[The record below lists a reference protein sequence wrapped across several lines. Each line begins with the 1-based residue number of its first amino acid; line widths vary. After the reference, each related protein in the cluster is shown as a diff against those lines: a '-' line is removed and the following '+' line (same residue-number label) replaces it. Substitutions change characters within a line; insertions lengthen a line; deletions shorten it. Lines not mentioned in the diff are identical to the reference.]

1 MVTQIKVQCPL
12 SKQPFSIKLSLQ
24 DVFFFKKW
32 NFFERVHYA
41 TFMEKSCGLWP
52 FFQEIQGWLSHFAKD
67 KYFFFFERIM
77 TGWNSCFFFSS
88 KHKRVLSHCFSIKV
102 VILKYKPCK
111 GPKAYKT
118 WPWCMCNSWWMK
130 LRERKRRRKRNS
142 WSLVLVW
149 AKNYYKRFAIWTI
162 DGVFSIC

>member
-1 MVTQIKVQCPL
+1 MKHNLDQMILQESFVFWKSDIFLNGVTLLPLTFFPRNSRMTLSFCKRQIFFLFRKNYDWL
-12 SKQPFSIKLSLQ
+12 KFS
-24 DVFFFKKW
+24 
-32 NFFERVHYA
+32 
-41 TFMEKSCGLWP
+41 
-52 FFQEIQGWLSHFAKD
+52 
-67 KYFFFFERIM
+67 
-77 TGWNSCFFFSS
+77 FFFSS

>member
-1 MVTQIKVQCPL
+1 M
-12 SKQPFSIKLSLQ
+12 
-24 DVFFFKKW
+24 FFFLKSEIFLNGFTMQHLWKNPVAFDLFSKKFKDDSLILQKT
-32 NFFERVHYA
+32 NIFSFSKE
-41 TFMEKSCGLWP
+41 LWLV
-52 FFQEIQGWLSHFAKD
+52 EIL
-67 KYFFFFERIM
+67 I
-77 TGWNSCFFFSS
+77 FFSS